1 MHSRSW
7 NLWVCAML
15 VTNAFQSQSST
26 QGSQNAYKR
35 KLKNKIVNPWIFYR
49 YFRGRVKKRMEKMR
63 SCSHAYTHINDRIV
77 LCISLPNQRYTHSA
91 LQKQHIIHNYTFRHT
106 LINSWHRQSNFKF
119 IQQEEGKVLTIFVH
133 AEAIIIYLGLNCRF
147 WMGPGWSL
155 CSIAILAPVSVL
167 QQWTLPSVDPEIVGQ
182 NYITKGDWSKA
193 GMELV
198 FYHEPATKDI
208 SWQTSQ
214 PCKPQTKHTISISNF
229 SCCHQASSFGG
240 SHVCGRRCRH
250 VCMLNVLACLPIML
264 CA

>member
-1 MHSRSW
+1 
-7 NLWVCAML
+7 
-15 VTNAFQSQSST
+15 
-26 QGSQNAYKR
+26 
-35 KLKNKIVNPWIFYR
+35 
-49 YFRGRVKKRMEKMR
+49 MR

-77 LCISLPNQRYTHSA
+77 LCSALPNQRYTHSA
-91 LQKQHIIHNYTFRHT
+91 LQKQHIIHNHTFRHA
-106 LINSWHRQSNFKF
+106 LINSWHRQNNFKF

-182 NYITKGDWSKA
+182 NYITKGHWSKA

-198 FYHEPATKDI
+198 FYHKPATKDI

-214 PCKPQTKHTISISNF
+214 PCKPQTKHTLSISNF